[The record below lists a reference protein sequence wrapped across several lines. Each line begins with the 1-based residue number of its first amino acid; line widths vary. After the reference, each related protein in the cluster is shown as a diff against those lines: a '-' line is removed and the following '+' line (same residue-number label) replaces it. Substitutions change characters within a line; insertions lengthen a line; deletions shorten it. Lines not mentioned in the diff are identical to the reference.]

1 MSEKNDRKNAKLGF
15 FVLISLVLFLVA
27 IFFIG
32 SARDLFNPTF
42 EVHAIFKDVEGLT
55 RGNNVRLSGV
65 KIGTVRRVQIFNDSL
80 VSVTLRIRENDRR
93 FINKDAKA
101 IIGSEGLIGN
111 TIVVIEPGNLGIPV
125 EEDDTIAS
133 LTQTSAQD
141 IMNTLE
147 TTGQNVLAITQDLQ
161 KITQQIISGEGT
173 IGRLISSPELAN
185 NLEDAVVNLEK
196 TSQRTAR
203 ITGDVAQ
210 MVNKIQNNQKGPV
223 YTLLNDTTFART
235 YDSLKLN
242 LRQTGDNVAEI
253 SGELEKLSNKLNNED
268 NALGL
273 ILNDT
278 TFATD
283 LQRTVSNAAEGTE
296 NFNESLEALQQHW
309 LLRGFFR
316 KKNKSRD

>member
-42 EVHAIFKDVEGLT
+42 EVHAIFEDVEGLT

-65 KIGTVRRVQIFNDSL
+65 KIGTVRDVEIFNDSL
-80 VSVTLRIRENDRR
+80 VAVTLKIKESDRR
-93 FINKDAKA
+93 YINKDAMA
-101 IIGSEGLIGN
+101 VIGSEGLIGN
-111 TIVVIEPGNLGIPV
+111 TIVVIQPGSLPIPV

-133 LTQTSAQD
+133 LAQTSAQD

-147 TTGQNVLAITQDLQ
+147 TTGQNVKAITQDLQ
-161 KITQQIISGEGT
+161 LITQQILSGEGT

-185 NLEDAVVNLEK
+185 NIEDAVVNLET

-203 ITGDVAQ
+203 ITRDISQ
-210 MVNKIQNNQKGPV
+210 MVNKLQSNQQGPV
-223 YTLLNDTTFART
+223 YTLLNDTTFANT

-242 LRQTGDNVAEI
+242 IRSATDNVVEI
-253 SGELEKLSNKLNNED
+253 SGELEQLSNKLNRED
-268 NALGL
+268 NTLGL
-273 ILNDT
+273 VLTDT
-278 TFATD
+278 TFASNLEKTAE
-283 LQRTVSNAAEGTE
+283 NAAEGTE

-316 KKNKSRD
+316 KKNKEK